1 MYRFWILNT
10 SVQRLQSLYQ
20 GVCNRVSAHTTAF
33 HLPLKLGGYNQY
45 LTACADF
52 LLYIVVSLGSKRN
65 WCFLVFFQTK
75 IVSR

>member
-33 HLPLKLGGYNQY
+33 HLSLKLGGYNQY

-65 WCFLVFFQTK
+65 WCFLFFSDQNCF
-75 IVSR
+75 